1 MDDKDR
7 WRLRLMKRH
16 GVEAGFRPLFRFQN
30 LSVVT
35 IWLALVLF
43 MVLFIDRPVIAVI
56 ASAPAFV
63 ETLGHVLEPFGNSIF
78 PIVGGCGAMVLCLGV
93 GLSFARGPMRRVFWS
108 LSQLAAM
115 ASLSALWVG
124 LMVRILKALLGRPRP
139 TKWLE
144 EGLYNWLPAQFQHL
158 HVSMPSGHTA
168 TVFAMAFIVSVF
180 LPKYRVVIIAFAALV
195 GMGRVMT
202 LHHWPSDVII
212 GAVLG
217 WFFARGAAS
226 LFVGS
231 DRVFVKRL
239 NGDFSLGPCWPHH
252 AGMFKRALKS

>member
-1 MDDKDR
+1 
-7 WRLRLMKRH
+7 MKRL

-30 LSVVT
+30 LSSLA
-35 IWLALVLF
+35 IWLALVLV
-43 MVLFIDRPVIAVI
+43 MALFVDRPVIAVV
-56 ASAPAFV
+56 ASAPTFV
-63 ETLGHVLEPFGNSIF
+63 ETLGHLLEPFGNSIF
-78 PIVGGCGAMVLCLGV
+78 PIVGGGGAMVLCLGV

-115 ASLSALWVG
+115 VCLSALWAG
-124 LMVRILKALLGRPRP
+124 FLVRVLKALLGRPRP

-168 TVFAMAFIVSVF
+168 TVFAMAFIASVF
-180 LPKYRVVIIAFAALV
+180 LPKYRMAIIAFAAFV

-202 LHHWPSDVII
+202 LHHWPSDIMI

-217 WFFARGAAS
+217 WFFARGVAS
-226 LFVGS
+226 LFVGP
-231 DRVFVKRL
+231 DRLFGKRL
-239 NGDFSLGPCWPHH
+239 NGDFNLGPIWGQHQ
-252 AGMFKRALKS
+252 RTLRVALEG